1 MVLEKM
7 CSEMVAEKRCSDVVV
22 VVVVKACRWRKGAVK
37 WW

>member
-22 VVVVKACRWRKGAVK
+22 VVVKACRWRKGAVK